1 MVFIVCLYFDFLN
14 KMSSKLLSKY
24 FEISK
29 NVVILRSQKTQNLGH
44 WTAAQVV
51 YLKQISGP
59 YRLHLSILSSQTVY
73 TPVQMKNKNTLI
85 DSSFIEVIPQKNKIG
100 EFKLV
105 KSENTNIHVQLF
117 YHITFLFKTQTWRFT
132 FYWILYN
139 TFDILNLWKGTGVCP
154 CIIIHIRTLYN
165 YTLFCN

>member
-59 YRLHLSILSSQTVY
+59 YRLHRSILSSQTVY
-73 TPVQMKNKNTLI
+73 TPVQIKNKNTLI
-85 DSSFIEVIPQKNKIG
+85 DSSTIVVIPKKNRRIQTSK
-100 EFKLV
+100 EWKY
-105 KSENTNIHVQLF
+105 
-117 YHITFLFKTQTWRFT
+117 YHTYTVTLSYYVSIKNAYITI
-132 FYWILYN
+132 YIL
-139 TFDILNLWKGTGVCP
+139 
-154 CIIIHIRTLYN
+154 IITL
-165 YTLFCN
+165 